1 MRWTD
6 PTPSLPAIDPCCCPL
21 CGQPNACAMATPQ
34 TATQGAEAVHAGPCW
49 CTRVHFSA
57 DLLKQVPE
65 AARNKA
71 CICAACV
78 AASEPPP
85 QGGRA

>member
-1 MRWTD
+1 
-6 PTPSLPAIDPCCCPL
+6 
-21 CGQPNACAMATPQ
+21 MATPGQ
-34 TATQGAEAVHAGPCW
+34 AASGPCW
-49 CTRVHFSA
+49 CTLVQFSA

-78 AASEPPP
+78 AASEDNKTQNPT
-85 QGGRA
+85 QGAGA

>member
-1 MRWTD
+1 MTQSAFD
-6 PTPSLPAIDPCCCPL
+6 SCHCPL
-21 CGQPNACAMATPQ
+21 CGQPNACAMARPLD
-34 TATQGAEAVHAGPCW
+34 AAPEAEPCW

-57 DLLKQVPE
+57 DVLKQVPE

-78 AASEPPP
+78 AASGHPTL
-85 QGGRA
+85 GA

>member
-1 MRWTD
+1 M
-6 PTPSLPAIDPCCCPL
+6 PQSALDPCRCPL
-21 CGQPNACAMATPQ
+21 CGQSNACAMAAPNT
-34 TATQGAEAVHAGPCW
+34 GAAAPGPCW
-49 CTRVHFSA
+49 CTRVEFSA

-78 AASEPPP
+78 AASTPPS
-85 QGGRA
+85 QGQNQGQNQGEGA

>member
-1 MRWTD
+1 MI
-6 PTPSLPAIDPCCCPL
+6 PTAMTLPALDPCRCPL
-21 CGQPNACAMATPQ
+21 CGQPNACAMATPGQ
-34 TATQGAEAVHAGPCW
+34 AASGPCW
-49 CTRVHFSA
+49 CTLVPFSA

-78 AASEPPP
+78 AKSQDTSQDTLPS
-85 QGGRA
+85 GRT

>member
-1 MRWTD
+1 MTQ
-6 PTPSLPAIDPCCCPL
+6 PALDPCHCPL
-21 CGQPNACAMATPQ
+21 CGQPNACAMATPN
-34 TATQGAEAVHAGPCW
+34 TGAAASSPCW
-49 CTRVHFSA
+49 CTLVQFSA

-78 AASEPPP
+78 TASEQPS
-85 QGGRA
+85 QGKSQGEGESEVA

>member
-1 MRWTD
+1 MTP
-6 PTPSLPAIDPCCCPL
+6 PTVDPCCCPL
-21 CGQPNACAMATPQ
+21 CGQPNACAMATPKI
-34 TATQGAEAVHAGPCW
+34 GAETTAPCW
-49 CTRVHFSA
+49 CTLVEFSA

-78 AASEPPP
+78 AKSQDALPDPL
-85 QGGRA
+85 QTGRA

>member
-1 MRWTD
+1 MTQ
-6 PTPSLPAIDPCCCPL
+6 LAVDPCRCPL
-21 CGQPNACAMATPQ
+21 CGQPNACAMATP
-34 TATQGAEAVHAGPCW
+34 TTEAAAPGPCW
-49 CTRVHFSA
+49 CTLVQFSA

-78 AASEPPP
+78 AASEQPDTGTS
-85 QGGRA
+85 QGQNQGEHA